1 MQEADFIKNIQH
13 YSATTNQGVRSS
25 NLFGRAKYKTA
36 RSSDLAVFHSIQTSL
51 RLVYG
56 NDLHLFYLPPR
67 IS

>member
-1 MQEADFIKNIQH
+1 VKYNFVYIDKTSIH
-13 YSATTNQGVRSS
+13 LSTNQGVRSS